1 MKSGVPFIAAIAP
14 SAPLSAA
21 GLYGRVQSS
30 LEARLGPMVTMA
42 LLIGLGLILG
52 LFLVRWAF
60 GRMAKAKG

>member
-1 MKSGVPFIAAIAP
+1 MG
-14 SAPLSAA
+14 
-21 GLYGRVQSS
+21 
-30 LEARLGPMVTMA
+30 TMA